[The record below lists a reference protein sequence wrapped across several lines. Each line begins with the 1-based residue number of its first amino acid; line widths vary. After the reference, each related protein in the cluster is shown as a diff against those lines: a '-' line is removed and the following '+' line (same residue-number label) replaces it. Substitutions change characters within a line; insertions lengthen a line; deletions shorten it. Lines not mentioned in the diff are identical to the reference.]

1 MSAPRERPLSQLTL
15 EELWQLFP
23 IQLSPHREEWDDWYM
38 REAARL
44 QALAA
49 PGQIARLSHIGSTA
63 VPGLVAKPIVDLLLE
78 ATGRADAAALEA
90 ALLADGWLCMSRQ
103 ETPFW
108 GRSFNKGYTPQ
119 GFARQVF
126 HLHLRCLGD
135 WDELYFR
142 DYLRAHR
149 ETAQEYAALKRA
161 LAGPYRHDRDG
172 YTRQKGDFVRRVT
185 ALARAEFP
193 GRYAGDA
200 ASQAA
205 ADGRK

>member
-1 MSAPRERPLSQLTL
+1 MKRLEDMTS
-15 EELWQLFP
+15 EELWELFP
-23 IQLSPHREEWDDWYM
+23 IILTAHDDRWKQWAADEIAYLSEI
-38 REAARL
+38 L
-44 QALAA
+44 QGCTLA
-49 PGQIARLSHIGSTA
+49 ISHIGSTA
-63 VPGLVAKPIVDLLLE
+63 IEGILAKPTIDILAELKEGFSLSDAKERIVSAGYRL
-78 ATGRADAAALEA
+78 
-90 ALLADGWLCMSRQ
+90 MSESGTRM
-103 ETPFW
+103 
-108 GRSFNKGYTPQ
+108 SFNKGYTPQ

-193 GRYAGDA
+193 GRYAGCA